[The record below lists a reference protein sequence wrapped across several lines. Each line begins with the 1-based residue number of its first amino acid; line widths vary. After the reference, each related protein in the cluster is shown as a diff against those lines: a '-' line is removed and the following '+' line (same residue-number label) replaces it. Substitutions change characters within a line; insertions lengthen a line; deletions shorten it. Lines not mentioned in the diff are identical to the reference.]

1 MKCSWSMVTW
11 RYIVQPRESM
21 FLKGYDIFSLAKNVD
36 KNIGKNISK
45 NLSGRYSQKH
55 LDDAKKSARY
65 ALKISS
71 KRVIKKKQQ

>member
-1 MKCSWSMVTW
+1 
-11 RYIVQPRESM
+11 M
-21 FLKGYDIFSLAKNVD
+21 FLKDYDIFSLAKNVD

-65 ALKISS
+65 ALKTSS
-71 KRVIKKKQQ
+71 KGVIKKKNNRSN